1 MVCLLAEDNSLNR
14 EIARELLEESGITVI
29 TAENGKVAVETVK
42 DFKPETFDFVLMDI
56 QMPIMDGLESA
67 KRIRKISGAENLPII
82 ALSANAFVED
92 KQKSIAA
99 GMNDHVAKPIDKN
112 LLFETLS
119 MYLK

>member
-1 MVCLLAEDNSLNR
+1 
-14 EIARELLEESGITVI
+14 
-29 TAENGKVAVETVK
+29 VAVETVK

-119 MYLK
+119 KYLK